1 MARIPTLVPILSAG
15 RHRSPRHGACFME
28 FASFLA
34 GERWS
39 DHPACTHPLLAALAR
54 DVNDVTTDVSR
65 DRLMPLVHRVIGLH
79 GDDPR
84 IPSVIAMRAAAHA
97 LPVASLERQRAL
109 ASGMLAT
116 LDDHP
121 DAQLETLA
129 DSAFEQAP
137 DARRWARTYLD
148 RADIR
153 HRNSERAALAMVHTA
168 VIGIALACID
178 DPDSRL
184 IGLLTLAIA
193 DVGAIV
199 GTDQPQEQPSLVL
212 A

>member
-1 MARIPTLVPILSAG
+1 MARTPTLVPILSAG
-15 RHRSPRHGACFME
+15 RHRSPKHGACFME

-54 DVNDVTTDVSR
+54 DVNDVTTDASR
-65 DRLMPLVHRVIGLH
+65 DRLMPLVSRVIGLH

-109 ASGMLAT
+109 ASGMLAM
-116 LDDHP
+116 LDERP
-121 DAQLETLA
+121 DEKLATLA
-129 DSAFEQAP
+129 DSVFEHAP
-137 DARRWARTYLD
+137 DAKRWARTYLD
-148 RADIR
+148 RVGIR
-153 HRNSERAALAMVHTA
+153 HRNNERAAYAMVHTA
-168 VIGIALACID
+168 VIGIALACIE
-178 DPDSRL
+178 DPDARL
-184 IGLLTLAIA
+184 ATLLTLAIE
-193 DVGAIV
+193 DVEAFI
-199 GTDQPQEQPSLVL
+199 GTDQPQEQPALVL